1 MKALQIKV
9 CGITNI
15 SEAQALDATGV
26 NYIGFI
32 FYAPSKRYVLG
43 KLQLAAIKAFK
54 PLQAKKVGVFVNE
67 PIESLVNTVM
77 ATGLDMVQLHGDE
90 DEAYYKTLRN
100 RFVELGKVEAN
111 QETID
116 TKTPIEIIK
125 VFRVGDKMPELT
137 PFESVADYYLFDT
150 DSKLYGGTGAHFNW
164 ELLKGNP
171 IDKPYFLSGG
181 IGPND
186 LGGIEVMQQT
196 KAGKTL
202 MALDVNSQ
210 FELAPGEKDLEKIK
224 TFIHA
229 LI

>member
-1 MKALQIKV
+1 MDNKMQIKV

-15 SEAQALDATGV
+15 NQAIALDAMGV

-43 KLQLAAIKAFK
+43 NLQLADLKAFITK
-54 PLQAKKVGVFVNE
+54 QAKKVGVFVNE
-67 PIESLVNTVM
+67 PIDSIVHTVI
-77 ATGLDMVQLHGDE
+77 AAGLDMVQLHGDE
-90 DEAYYKTLRN
+90 DETYCLTLKN
-100 RFVELGKVEAN
+100 KFTELAEKVIAVN
-111 QETID
+111 QQRV
-116 TKTPIEIIK
+116 EIIK
-125 VFRVGDKMPELT
+125 VFRVGDKMPVIET
-137 PFESVADYYLFDT
+137 YISIADYYLFDT

-164 ELLKGNP
+164 ELLKGNL

-186 LGGIEVMQQT
+186 IGGIEVMQQT

-202 MALDVNSQ
+202 TALDVNSQ

-229 LI
+229 FI